1 MLSHPFCRE
10 RRKESAP
17 RGGEIEAARCRALAL
32 QQELEG
38 VAGGLETLAGFVFRE
53 QAVVDGA
60 FACVVDLVGDAG
72 EIGIDAGEF
81 QVVVDFVE
89 QVAQGRGVAIAGA
102 DEARDLRGE
111 LLLDGFFEDRAAHD
125 GAGGKEAVK
134 VAACGF
140 IEVAVGFFRGER
152 GDDTLAE
159 LGGARDGRLDE
170 LKKLE
175 GKGGAEQVVLLG
187 IEGALNFL
195 PGWCG
200 SAYLLEAGERGEA
213 LAGMLDEALAH
224 LEGEFSP
231 IGDERGGILAVAG
244 TQLLIDDG
252 GKDAAQFSESIG
264 AGELGD
270 CLAEVASGCG
280 GSREELLLDMGNV
293 DGHGV
298 RRFLHQGR
306 TDAERVAQEVEGFC
320 CAGTG
325 LERG

>member
-1 MLSHPFCRE
+1 
-10 RRKESAP
+10 
-17 RGGEIEAARCRALAL
+17 
-32 QQELEG
+32 
-38 VAGGLETLAGFVFRE
+38 
-53 QAVVDGA
+53 
-60 FACVVDLVGDAG
+60 
-72 EIGIDAGEF
+72 
-81 QVVVDFVE
+81 VE
-89 QVAQGRGVAIAGA
+89 QVCPSRGVAIAGA

-111 LLLDGFFEDRAAHD
+111 LLLDGFFRGRAAHD

-152 GDDTLAE
+152 GDE
-159 LGGARDGRLDE
+159 HSRSWVARATAGSMSSRSSRQ
-170 LKKLE
+170 
-175 GKGGAEQVVLLG
+175 GGAEQVVLLG

-252 GKDAAQFSESIG
+252 GRMPRS
-264 AGELGD
+264 
-270 CLAEVASGCG
+270 
-280 GSREELLLDMGNV
+280 
-293 DGHGV
+293 
-298 RRFLHQGR
+298 
-306 TDAERVAQEVEGFC
+306 
-320 CAGTG
+320 
-325 LERG
+325 